1 MKGKHYIRNAVD
13 HLNSARRNYYMMKEH
28 NLPAEESR
36 LMMLAAEDAIRQAG
50 FTVKWSEDHYEVK
63 CKWDDAPEETK
74 R

>member
-28 NLPAEESR
+28 KQPAETSR
-36 LMMLAAEDAIRQAG
+36 LMYLAAEDAIRQAG
-50 FTVKWSEDHYEVK
+50 FTVKWVDDHYEVK
-63 CKWDDAPEETK
+63 CKWDDAPEDTK